1 MYVIIYYLC
10 IECEVI
16 LSIFLFFFFFF
27 SSRRRHTRYWR
38 DWSSDVCSSD
48 LPPRKVPNRDASFM
62 TNVAGCYIVGDVS
75 GTPLIKNAANEG
87 TDCVRHIYDELRR
100 NGTAPEPKSDVE
112 VVIIGVGPAGLSAAI
127 TAERL
132 GLSYA
137 AIEQDKV
144 LATIDA
150 YPANKYVFFKP
161 ETMESRGDLSVEGAR
176 SEERRVGKECRSR

>member
-1 MYVIIYYLC
+1 
-10 IECEVI
+10 
-16 LSIFLFFFFFF
+16 
-27 SSRRRHTRYWR
+27 
-38 DWSSDVCSSD
+38 
-48 LPPRKVPNRDASFM
+48 M
-62 TNVAGCYIVGDVS
+62 TNIEGCYIVGDVS

-87 TDCVRHIYDELRR
+87 TDCVRHIYQELRR
-100 NGTAPEPKSDVE
+100 NGTGPEPKSDVE
-112 VVIIGVGPAGLSAAI
+112 VVISGVGPAGLSAAI

-161 ETMESRGDLSVEGAR
+161 DEGIGSGPPAVDAF
-176 SEERRVGKECRSR
+176 RRVFEA